1 MRKQKITVLILM
13 ITLCLTGIWGMK
25 KNTTVWGGVIQV
37 NDVIVPH
44 DIPAVAVEINKSSE
58 QITEKL
64 SKVFYTVYTDADTL
78 HIPVSWNVSSVNMK
92 LAGVYTVKGVLK
104 LSPEYAF
111 DESESLQVQT
121 TVSVQYPDKP
131 DINTYYRL
139 TAAGIYIFPWLKQEN
154 SDSMEAYLKKESGQW
169 INLTEE
175 GFALCEEE
183 GLYVSNQSMVVG
195 NTYSLLV
202 TYDNGRKQTNT
213 LRFQYQRD
221 GSLKI
226 YGYQYSQLGNT
237 GSPAKRIRSYNAKDE
252 KYLSRCAAYAVEIG
266 SSLRKIEEDL
276 KEGVRLRV
284 STAEKFENTAENP
297 EIILESSWDMSQVD
311 LTKQGVYKLTGT
323 FVVPEGYQLSE
334 DLALPKAYAYLS
346 VQKKGC
352 PQINTYSMPV
362 VDLVEFPMLMAGFS
376 AEELQNVQVYIREN
390 KGSYQKLDRELA
402 EVTSKGIQLY
412 CREVLKKGNNY
423 DICAVYET
431 GSTGI
436 YSFSY
441 NDEFI
446 VNEYWHERNFS
457 DRDEKNLPAIV
468 QKAPGQT
475 VTPGPSVEG
484 MESPDT
490 KENYYEESSG
500 ETSDNS
506 RNSGQKASA
515 GETKATGSGTI
526 SDFDAADSTVTELST
541 DTVTAVSGQRLLL
554 MLQQNGSVRF
564 EKQGISVTILPETI
578 NTWKVAAND
587 EIQMKIEKTAES
599 AFSLRIFVRGEEVTE
614 IPGSTVEFQTS
625 VFGEILSPE
634 TVTVVDA
641 QGNLCAVTWQDKQK
655 ILRVEIEKTGDYF
668 LSDDPAGGQTDKT
681 ETNLTES
688 SVSDADEDTEAILDG
703 VMTEE
708 VTTEGLSE
716 KQKKKA
722 VKLIKR
728 IDFTGEICGLLSIAA
743 VGVILFLILRRKRNN
758 RRNR

>member
-25 KNTTVWGGVIQV
+25 KNTTVWGAVIQV

-297 EIILESSWDMSQVD
+297 EIILESSWNMSQVD

-334 DLALPKAYAYLS
+334 NLALPKAYAYLS
-346 VQKKGC
+346 VQKKGY

-457 DRDEKNLPAIV
+457 DRDEKNLPTIV

-475 VTPGPSVEG
+475 VTPVPSVEG

-526 SDFDAADSTVTELST
+526 SDFDAADGTVTELST

-728 IDFTGEICGLLSIAA
+728 IDFTGEICGLLSIAT
-743 VGVILFLILRRKRNN
+743 VGLILFLILRRKRNN